1 MSPIRD
7 PIHGYIEVRPSV
19 ERLLDTETVQRLR
32 NVKQLGWTNLVYP
45 GANHSRFEH
54 SLGTYYLASRLASGL
69 SEHERAEIEISA
81 LLHDIGH
88 GPYSHDCE
96 QVLEKY
102 MRRGHGNV
110 RPLLEREEIAGILD
124 ALSIKP
130 AAIASHIEGQT
141 RIGQIIN
148 GTLDVDRMDYLVR
161 DAYYTGVSYG
171 MVDVDHLLRNI
182 NFYDDAIVLNH
193 RGVKSAEAL
202 LMSRFLMYPSVYNHH
217 VGRITG
223 AMFSSALESAIE
235 SLQLDPFELQ
245 RMDDYEV
252 NVRMRNMQGYPA
264 EIIRRLN
271 HRSLFKRA
279 LFVGFDAV
287 DRNIVRYAK
296 SYREIEAEI
305 ARLAGIDMGYVLVDI
320 PAMPEFRERN
330 MRVQTENAQLKYID
344 DVSHMARI
352 IEESYVDDWRMG
364 VYTLPEHRDR
374 VARIARDYFNVERV
388 PRQSKLGVA

>member
-7 PIHGYIEVRPSV
+7 PIHGYIEVRPCI
-19 ERLLDTETVQRLR
+19 ERLLDTKIVQRLR

-54 SLGTYYLASRLASGL
+54 SLGTYYLASRLASEL
-69 SEHERAEIEISA
+69 SEHERMEIEIAA

-96 QVLEKY
+96 EVMEKYTRRSHSDVKFLLEK
-102 MRRGHGNV
+102 
-110 RPLLEREEIAGILD
+110 PEIAAVLDEFAIL
-124 ALSIKP
+124 P
-130 AAIASHIEGQT
+130 ATIAGQIEGKT
-141 RIGQIIN
+141 RAGQIVN
-148 GTLDVDRMDYLVR
+148 GTLDVDRMDYLIR

-171 MVDVDHLLRNI
+171 MVDVEHLLRNI
-182 NFYDDAIVLNH
+182 IFFDDTIVLRH
-193 RGVKSAEAL
+193 RGLKSAEAL

-223 AMFSSALESAIE
+223 AMYSGALESAIE

-245 RMDDYEV
+245 QMDDFEI

-271 HRSLFKRA
+271 DRNLFKRA
-279 LFVGFDAV
+279 LYVGFDAV

-296 SYREIEAEI
+296 AHREIETEI
-305 ARLAGIDMGYVLVDI
+305 ARLAGVDPGYVIVDI
-320 PAMPEFRERN
+320 PKVPEFRERN
-330 MRVQTENAQLKYID
+330 TRVLAENDQLKYID
-344 DVSHMARI
+344 DVSSMARI
-352 IEESYVDDWRMG
+352 VEESYVEDWRMG
-364 VYTLPEHRDR
+364 VYTLPELREK
-374 VARIARDYFNVERV
+374 VGRIARDYFNVEKT
-388 PRQSKLGVA
+388 PKQSKLEVA